1 MIPSQMLKGIIEGCV
16 LAVLSQSELYG
27 YELSEKL
34 KVYGFGKIAEGTIYP
49 LLLRLEKYGFITSQ
63 IRESRVGPKRKYYY
77 ITEKGRE
84 ELLSFQNN
92 FNELSKAVHA
102 LLEEVK
108 E

>member
-16 LAVLSQSELYG
+16 LAALSQSELYG

-34 KVYGFGKIAEGTIYP
+34 KTYGFGKIAEGTIYP
-49 LLLRLEKYGFITSQ
+49 LLLRLEKNGYITSQ
-63 IRESRVGPKRKYYY
+63 IRESSVGPKRKYYY
-77 ITEKGRE
+77 ITEKGKE

-92 FNELSKAVHA
+92 FYELSKAVYN